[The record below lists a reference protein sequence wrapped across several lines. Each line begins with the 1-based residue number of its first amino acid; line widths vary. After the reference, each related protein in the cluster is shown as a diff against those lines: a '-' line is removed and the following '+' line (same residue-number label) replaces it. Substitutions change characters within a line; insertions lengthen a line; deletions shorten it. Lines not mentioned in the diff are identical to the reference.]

1 MPEQLVF
8 DLPAN
13 TAFGRDDFF
22 TCPTNSLAIDAIEN
36 WPNWPL
42 NKLVLTGVEG
52 AGKTHLATIWAE
64 LAQARILQAT
74 ELTTKMPE
82 VLIANPVCIEDIP
95 EIAGNPQAEAA
106 LFHLHNLAQE
116 TGTPLLMTGRGSINS
131 WGITL
136 PDLRSRLQGS
146 NTVTLLPP
154 GDFLLSAVLVKLF
167 SDCQLRV
174 EPGLI
179 AYLLPRMERSF
190 AAARQLVQALDHQA
204 LQDKRPI
211 GVKMARLTLETLHTE
226 P

>member
-8 DLPAN
+8 DLPTN

-22 TCPTNSLAIDAIEN
+22 TCPTNSRAIDAIEN

-52 AGKTHLATIWAE
+52 SGKTHLATIWAE

-82 VLIANPVCIEDIP
+82 VLIATPVCIEDIP
-95 EIAGNPQAEAA
+95 QIAGNPQAEAA
-106 LFHLHNLAQE
+106 LFHLHNMAQE

>member
-1 MPEQLVF
+1 MAKQLAF

-13 TAFGRDDFF
+13 TAFGRDDFL
-22 TCPTNSLAIDAIEN
+22 TSPTNSLAIDAIED

-42 NKLVLTGVEG
+42 NKLVLTGGEG
-52 AGKTHLATIWAE
+52 AGKTHLATIWSE
-64 LAQARILQAT
+64 LAQARIFPAT
-74 ELTTKMPE
+74 ALSTEMPE
-82 VLIANPVCIEDIP
+82 VLIATPICIEDVP
-95 EIAGNPQAEAA
+95 DIAGDPQAEKA

-116 TGTPLLMTGRGSINS
+116 TGTPLLMTGRGAINI

-136 PDLRSRLQGS
+136 PDLLSRLQGS
-146 NTVTLLPP
+146 NTVALLPP

-190 AAARQLVQALDHQA
+190 AAARKLVHALDHQA

-211 GVKMARLTLETLHTE
+211 GVKMARLTLETLQTE